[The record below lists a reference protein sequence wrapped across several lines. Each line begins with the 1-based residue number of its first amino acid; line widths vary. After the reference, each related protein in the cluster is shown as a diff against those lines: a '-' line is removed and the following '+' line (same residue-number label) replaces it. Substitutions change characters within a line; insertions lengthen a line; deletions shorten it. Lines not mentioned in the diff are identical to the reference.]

1 MFSVAAMSFIPYVD
15 WAAHLGGMIA
25 GFVLGLVC
33 FSFKIRSR
41 AFMILWFVVG
51 VGSIIVLYSALIAY
65 MYTDVETND
74 ELRDVCGYYKQY
86 FDDYECNCM
95 LDEAYQFGSWSFG
108 GDGEGGGGNDK
119 D

>member
-1 MFSVAAMSFIPYVD
+1 MSFIPYVD

-51 VGSIIVLYSALIAY
+51 VGSVIALYSGLIAY

-95 LDEAYQFGSWSFG
+95 LDEAIEFGSWSFG
-108 GDGEGGGGNDK
+108 GNGNGEGGNDK